1 MQEGGELLWPSCSL
15 TATPSAHAG
24 VHRPFRTADG
34 LTIDRSRCGPCD
46 RSAPLRQEA
55 ISANGAIR
63 VETTAIVRSFCQSSR
78 AAIDTRMLIWPR
90 DLIQLQNERAL
101 FVSRILPQQ
110 GSIAAPR
117 AVAMSDR
124 GWLFAREQCSD
135 AAQQPYSMSR
145 DKEGRKLTTGVHS
158 KRGI

>member
-1 MQEGGELLWPSCSL
+1 
-15 TATPSAHAG
+15 
-24 VHRPFRTADG
+24 
-34 LTIDRSRCGPCD
+34 
-46 RSAPLRQEA
+46 LRQEA